1 MSETTE
7 LTFSQEIEAAPTAVY
22 YALTNGAAMRE
33 WLCTNSQV
41 STGVGGRLYL
51 YWQQGYYAAGEFQKL
66 EQDKAVVYTWQG
78 KNEPTVSSVTF
89 TLEPKADDTKVKLVH
104 SDVPAGED
112 TADIRQSLKEGWEAG
127 LANLKAVL
135 ETGLDKRLYDQ
146 AFLGI
151 LISGQVTAE
160 QAAELGI
167 DAEGGI
173 RISGTM
179 PKTGAAAAGLQA
191 NDIIV
196 DMGGNVT
203 KDFPTLQAA
212 IRPYRPGDSVKVT
225 YYRDGERKQVVMN
238 LMTRPVPDIPGTP
251 AALAEAL
258 KELYAQLDKELD
270 EVLANATD
278 EEADYRPDENSWNV
292 KELLAH
298 LITTERGTQMG
309 AATQVTDGVL
319 DGFPN
324 NPAAWVKSVT
334 AVYPTLAEMVV
345 LWKRTEAESVAL
357 LANLPEATVARKA
370 TYHNMANGFLT
381 GLSAHTLAHI
391 GEIRTLLAA
400 AREQLETA

>member
-7 LTFSQEIEAAPTAVY
+7 LTFAQEIEAAPTAVY

-41 STGVGGRLYL
+41 STRVGGRLYL

-66 EQDKAVVYTWQG
+66 VPDEEVVYTWQG
-78 KNEPTVSSVTF
+78 KKEPTVSTVTF
-89 TLEPKADDTKVKLVH
+89 TLEPKADGTKVKLVH
-104 SDVPAGED
+104 SDVPAGEEA
-112 TADIRQSLKEGWEAG
+112 ADMRQSLKEGWEAG

-135 ETGLDKRLYDQ
+135 ETGLDKRVYDQ

-151 LISGQVTAE
+151 LIAGQVTAE
-160 QAAELGI
+160 QAEELGI

-179 PKTGAAAAGLQA
+179 AETGAAAAGLQA
-191 NDIIV
+191 NDVIV
-196 DMGGNVT
+196 DMGGSVT

-238 LMTRPVPDIPGTP
+238 LMARPVPDIPETP

-278 EEADYRPDENSWNV
+278 EGSR
-292 KELLAH
+292 
-298 LITTERGTQMG
+298 
-309 AATQVTDGVL
+309 
-319 DGFPN
+319 
-324 NPAAWVKSVT
+324 
-334 AVYPTLAEMVV
+334 
-345 LWKRTEAESVAL
+345 
-357 LANLPEATVARKA
+357 
-370 TYHNMANGFLT
+370 
-381 GLSAHTLAHI
+381 LSA
-391 GEIRTLLAA
+391 R
-400 AREQLETA
+400 

>member
-41 STGVGGRLYL
+41 STRVGGRLYL

-66 EQDKAVVYTWQG
+66 EQDEAIVYTWQG
-78 KNEPTVSSVTF
+78 KNEPIVSTVTF
-89 TLEPKADDTKVKLVH
+89 TLEPEADGTKVKLVH
-104 SDVPAGED
+104 SDVPAGEEA
-112 TADIRQSLKEGWEAG
+112 ADMRQSLTEGWEAG

-135 ETGLDKRLYDQ
+135 ETGLDKRVYDQ

-151 LISGQVTAE
+151 LIAGQVTAE
-160 QAAELGI
+160 QAEELGI
-167 DAEGGI
+167 EAEGGI
-173 RISGTM
+173 RINGTM
-179 PKTGAAAAGLQA
+179 AQTGAAAAGLQA
-191 NDIIV
+191 NDVIV

-203 KDFPTLQAA
+203 KDFNSLREA
-212 IRPYRPGDSVKVT
+212 IRPYRAGDSVKVT

-238 LMTRPVPDIPGTP
+238 LMTRPVPDIPETP

-334 AVYPTLAEMVV
+334 AVYPTLAEMVA
-345 LWKRTEAESVAL
+345 LWKRSEAESVAL
-357 LANLPEATVARKA
+357 LANLPESVVARKA
-370 TYHNMANGFLT
+370 TYHNIGNNFLT
-381 GLSAHTLAHI
+381 GLVIHTRSHI
-391 GEIRTLLAA
+391 GEIQTLLAT

>member
-7 LTFSQEIEAAPTAVY
+7 LTFAQEIEAAPTAVY

-41 STGVGGRLYL
+41 STREGGRLYL
-51 YWQQGYYAAGEFQKL
+51 YWQQGYYVAGEFQKL
-66 EQDKAVVYTWQG
+66 EADEKVVYTWQG
-78 KNEPTVSSVTF
+78 KNEPVVSIVTF
-89 TLEPKADDTKVKLVH
+89 TLEPVADDTKVKLVH
-104 SDVPAGED
+104 SNLPAGED
-112 TADIRQSLKEGWEAG
+112 AADMRQSLQEGWEAG

-135 ETGLDKRLYDQ
+135 ETGLDKRIYDR

-151 LISGQVTAE
+151 LISGVVTAE
-160 QAAELGI
+160 QAEEQGI

-179 PKTGAAAAGLQA
+179 AETGAAAAGLQA

-196 DMGGNVT
+196 DMGGNAT
-203 KDFPTLQAA
+203 KDFPSLQAA

-238 LMTRPVPDIPGTP
+238 LMTRPIPDIPETP
-251 AALAEAL
+251 AALAEKIEEA
-258 KELYAQLDKELD
+258 YAQLDQELD
-270 EVLANATD
+270 EVLANVTE
-278 EEADYRPDENSWNV
+278 EEADFRPDENRWNV

-298 LITTERGTQMG
+298 LITSERGSQMG
-309 AATQVTDGVL
+309 TATQVTDGVL

-324 NPAAWVKSVT
+324 NPNAWVKSVT
-334 AVYPTLAEMVV
+334 AVYPTLAEMVD
-345 LWKRTEAESVAL
+345 LWKRTEAETVAL

-370 TYHNMANGFLT
+370 TYHNIGNGYLT
-381 GLSAHTLAHI
+381 GLVAHTRAHI
-391 GEIRTLLAA
+391 GEIRALLAT
-400 AREQLETA
+400 AREQLETV